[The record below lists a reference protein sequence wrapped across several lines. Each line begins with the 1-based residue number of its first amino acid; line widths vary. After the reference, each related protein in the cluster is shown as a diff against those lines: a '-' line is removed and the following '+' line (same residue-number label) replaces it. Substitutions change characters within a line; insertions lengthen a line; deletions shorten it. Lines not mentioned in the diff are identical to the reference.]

1 MQFNQFEIRQ
11 VWSEIFFSQA
21 TPGKTMNCTAC
32 KNLHWINNR
41 VIIPDIFMAF
51 LFKCFSIYIYY
62 TMEREGPISYSDC
75 VNYYEFL
82 LSIHRTCSF
91 VYIIINASTV
101 HAFHQ

>member
-1 MQFNQFEIRQ
+1 
-11 VWSEIFFSQA
+11 
-21 TPGKTMNCTAC
+21 
-32 KNLHWINNR
+32 
-41 VIIPDIFMAF
+41 
-51 LFKCFSIYIYY
+51 
-62 TMEREGPISYSDC
+62 MEREGPISYSDC